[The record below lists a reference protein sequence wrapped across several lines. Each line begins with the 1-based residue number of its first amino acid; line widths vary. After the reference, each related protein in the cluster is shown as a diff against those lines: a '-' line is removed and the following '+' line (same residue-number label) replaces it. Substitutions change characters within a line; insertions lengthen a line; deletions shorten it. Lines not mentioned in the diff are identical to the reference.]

1 MGLDNGIMLRV
12 KVDTIVP
19 SDVFVSKYDITR
31 DTDDFE
37 VRLDCIPAGGYKVE
51 ICYWRKCWALR
62 NEILKVL
69 DAPYMGGCAYSIKN
83 EQLDEIIEIIKKY
96 TYKEYYDAAAN
107 GGGYGGM
114 LWEYEDIIDS
124 LQRQL
129 RALEWC
135 KKLMETQDIELDFYD
150 SY

>member
-19 SDVFVSKYDITR
+19 ADIFISKYDITHNF
-31 DTDDFE
+31 DDFD
-37 VRLDCIPAGGYKVE
+37 VRLDCIPADGHKVE

-62 NEILKVL
+62 NEIVKIL
-69 DAPYMGGCAYSIKN
+69 DVPNMGGTASIN
-83 EQLDEIIEIIKKY
+83 SEQLDEIISIIKKY
-96 TYKEYYDAAAN
+96 TDKEYYDDAAN

-124 LQRQL
+124 LRWQL
-129 RALEWC
+129 KALEWC
-135 KKLMETQDIELDFYD
+135 KELMKTQDIELDFYD
-150 SY
+150 SF

>member
-19 SDVFVSKYDITR
+19 NDIFISKYDITR
-31 DTDDFE
+31 DFDDFD

-62 NEILKVL
+62 NEIVKIL
-69 DAPYMGGCAYSIKN
+69 DAPYMGGATSIKG
-83 EQLDEIIEIIKKY
+83 EQLDKIIGIIKKY
-96 TYKEYYDAAAN
+96 INKEYYDDVAN

-124 LQRQL
+124 LRWQL
-129 RALEWC
+129 KALEWC
-135 KKLMETQDIELDFYD
+135 KELMKTQDIELEFYD